1 MEIWEQISRQRVK
14 YIVDSYQL
22 DGEDDEDFD
31 EYLQD
36 LLQAY
41 APPQIE
47 LALVEALIA
56 SWQVTPLLRGVSFL
70 ERSHQFLREWEN
82 KPIKP
87 QVSPTHFQL
96 ITGLD
101 PMPVYGFSNNFQM
114 LSSQNENI
122 NTSLK
127 SDKIKA

>member
-22 DGEDDEDFD
+22 AGSDDEYFD
-31 EYLQD
+31 EYLED

-47 LALVEALIA
+47 LALVEILIEG
-56 SWQVTPLLRGVSFL
+56 WQITPLIRGVAFL
-70 ERSHQFLREWEN
+70 ERSHQLLKSREN
-82 KPIKP
+82 RAIAPNI
-87 QVSPTHFQL
+87 SPTHFRL

-101 PMPVYGFSNNFQM
+101 PTPIFGIGDTKSNKSIFST
-114 LSSQNENI
+114 I
-122 NTSLK
+122 NK
-127 SDKIKA
+127 

>member
-22 DGEDDEDFD
+22 DGCDDEYFY
-31 EYLQD
+31 EYLED

-47 LALVEALIA
+47 LALVEILIE
-56 SWQVTPLLRGVSFL
+56 SWRITPLVRGLVFL
-70 ERSHQFLREWEN
+70 ERSHELLKSWEN
-82 KPIKP
+82 KAIAPNI
-87 QVSPTHFQL
+87 SPTHFRL

-101 PMPVYGFSNNFQM
+101 PTPIFGVSIDTQSN
-114 LSSQNENI
+114 
-122 NTSLK
+122 K
-127 SDKIKA
+127 SIFTAIHK

>member
-22 DGEDDEDFD
+22 DGEDEQDFD
-31 EYLQD
+31 EYLED

-47 LALVEALIA
+47 LALVQSLIA
-56 SWQVTPLLRGVSFL
+56 SWQITPLIRGVAFL
-70 ERSHQFLREWEN
+70 EISHNLLKSWEN
-82 KPIKP
+82 EAVVPSLSPI
-87 QVSPTHFQL
+87 HFHS

-101 PMPVYGFSNNFQM
+101 PTPVFGNISTKSI
-114 LSSQNENI
+114 LSTVN
-122 NTSLK
+122 K
-127 SDKIKA
+127 

>member
-22 DGEDDEDFD
+22 AGEDDEDFD

-56 SWQVTPLLRGVSFL
+56 SWQITPLIRGVKFL
-70 ERSHQFLREWEN
+70 ERSHQFLRDWEN

-87 QVSPTHFQL
+87 NVSPMHFRL

-101 PMPVYGFSNNFQM
+101 PTPIYGSSDNSQM
-114 LSSQNENI
+114 LNSRNEASTTYLKPNRI
-122 NTSLK
+122 N
-127 SDKIKA
+127 A

>member
-1 MEIWEQISRQRVK
+1 MEIWEQISRQRVQ

-22 DGEDDEDFD
+22 AGSDDEDFD

-56 SWQVTPLLRGVSFL
+56 SWQITPLVRGIGFL
-70 ERSHQFLREWEN
+70 ERSHQFLRKWEN
-82 KPIKP
+82 KQIKP
-87 QVSPTHFQL
+87 NVSAMHFQL

-101 PMPVYGFSNNFQM
+101 PTPIYGSNHGSQM
-114 LSSQNENI
+114 LSSQI
-122 NTSLK
+122 DILSA
-127 SDKIKA
+127 SHRD